1 MPQDALELQFRELR
15 DQILNANREIEEL
28 KKQLNTIAREKEDLL
43 KEKNNLQEQ
52 VDYLKKKLFGTSSEK
67 RSGELEGQLRF
78 LINEAEVL
86 CDIVESLPAEEEPE
100 EDLICDTSET
110 NPSKPRQKRK
120 TLEETLEGKPF
131 TKRYVDLP
139 EDKKVCPECGT
150 PYKRIGEEYL
160 RTEYD
165 IIPPRIKVIKW
176 YSITYQCPKCSGN
189 GIVPELIRSRDG
201 QYHML
206 HGMASASTV
215 AWAAYQKFCQG
226 VPLYRQEKDW
236 EQMGAP
242 VGRATLSNW
251 LIKNAREFFTPMF
264 DYFHRQLLKRSFV
277 MADETPLQ
285 VLNEKDKKPQS
296 RSYMWVFRSGED
308 EGPPIVLYRYYKT
321 RAGANAKEF
330 LNGFNGYLMTDGYT
344 GYNVVPDVTRT
355 ACWAHVRRYLV
366 EAIPRG
372 KEYDYSVPAVQ
383 GTAYVNKL
391 FMIERDI
398 RSGHLTADE
407 IKEKRLQKEKP
418 VLEGLWSWLEKQ
430 NPEKGTRF
438 DKAVTYIRNRRDHL
452 ENYLLDGRCSF
463 SNNASERA
471 VKQVVI
477 GRKNWLFAVVPSG
490 AEASALIYTMVEMA
504 RANGVNV
511 YQYLTYLLEKCPT
524 SQTSDEELE
533 KLAPWD
539 PEVKRITGERSEA
552 LQTE

>member
-1 MPQDALELQFRELR
+1 M
-15 DQILNANREIEEL
+15 
-28 KKQLNTIAREKEDLL
+28 
-43 KEKNNLQEQ
+43 
-52 VDYLKKKLFGTSSEK
+52 S
-67 RSGELEGQLRF
+67 
-78 LINEAEVL
+78 
-86 CDIVESLPAEEEPE
+86 
-100 EDLICDTSET
+100 
-110 NPSKPRQKRK
+110 
-120 TLEETLEGKPF
+120 
-131 TKRYVDLP
+131 
-139 EDKKVCPECGT
+139 
-150 PYKRIGEEYL
+150 
-160 RTEYD
+160 
-165 IIPPRIKVIKW
+165 
-176 YSITYQCPKCSGN
+176 
-189 GIVPELIRSRDG
+189 
-201 QYHML
+201 
-206 HGMASASTV
+206 
-215 AWAAYQKFCQG
+215 
-226 VPLYRQEKDW
+226 
-236 EQMGAP
+236 
-242 VGRATLSNW
+242 
-251 LIKNAREFFTPMF
+251 
-264 DYFHRQLLKRSFV
+264 
-277 MADETPLQ
+277 
-285 VLNEKDKKPQS
+285 
-296 RSYMWVFRSGED
+296 
-308 EGPPIVLYRYYKT
+308 
-321 RAGANAKEF
+321 
-330 LNGFNGYLMTDGYT
+330 
-344 GYNVVPDVTRT
+344 DVTRT
-355 ACWAHVRRYLV
+355 ACWAHIRRYLV

-407 IKEKRLQKEKP
+407 IKERRLQKEKP

-438 DKAVTYIRNRRDHL
+438 DKAVTYIRNRQNHL

-539 PEVKRITGERSEA
+539 PKVKRITGERSEA